1 MNVFFRE
8 LKAYRTSTLVWII
21 SLCSLVTVFLL
32 MFPAFI
38 KDVDATRAI
47 MSNLPVAM
55 RDALDISLA
64 NFFTVY
70 GFFAYIFTF
79 ATLAGAVQ
87 AMNLGVGIISKEDS
101 GKTVDFLLTKPI
113 SRFKVFASK
122 LFASFVLIL
131 ITNIVFSLTS
141 CVVAN
146 IVSTDG
152 LDIQIFSL
160 ILASFF
166 LVQLFFLALGILLSV
181 LIKKIK
187 TPVAVTLPTVFG
199 FFIVGMLGSIIGN
212 DNVRY
217 ICPFKFYD
225 LNYVIDKRFY
235 EMNYLYIEL
244 VFVFIA
250 IIISYLIYL
259 KRDTRAAS

>member
-1 MNVFFRE
+1 MNIFLRE
-8 LKAYRTSTLVWII
+8 IKAYRSSTLIWIL
-21 SLCSLVTVFLL
+21 SLCTLATVFLF
-32 MFPAFI
+32 MFPAFS

-47 MSNLPVAM
+47 MANLPAAM

-64 NFFTVY
+64 NFFTIY

-87 AMNLGVGIISKEDS
+87 AMNLGVGIMSKEDS

-122 LFASFVLIL
+122 LLASFGLIL

-141 CVVAN
+141 YIVAS
-146 IVSTDG
+146 IVSADG

-166 LVQLFFLALGILLSV
+166 LVQLFFLALGILFSM
-181 LIKKIK
+181 LINKIK
-187 TPVAVTLPTVFG
+187 SPVAVTLPTVFG
-199 FFIVGMLGSIIGN
+199 FFIIGMLGSIVGN

-225 LNYVIDKRFY
+225 LNYVIDKGLY
-235 EMNYLYIEL
+235 EINYLYIEL

-250 IIISYLIYL
+250 IIISYFIYL
-259 KRDTRAAS
+259 KRDIRAVS